1 MRILA
6 LPGFSFTSESAKEF
20 FISVPVCRVEKI
32 SYMFSSDEDHA
43 TVMCL
48 YYDRGRGYSS
58 KCIRILENIYCL
70 INRHHII

>member
-32 SYMFSSDEDHA
+32 CYMFSGDEDHA
-43 TVMCL
+43 TAMCL
-48 YYDRGRGYSS
+48 YYDRGRGYFS
-58 KCIRILENIYCL
+58 KFSLVLENIYCL